1 MLKKICKIKLNS
13 LALYGINLKNL
24 ILRDH
29 INQGPLILKQQNPW
43 KRKLWK
49 IWFTFQV
56 INPGGEDY

>member
-29 INQGPLILKQQNPW
+29 INQGPLILKQQNP
-43 KRKLWK
+43 
-49 IWFTFQV
+49 
-56 INPGGEDY
+56 